1 MLKNL
6 KYWSLHN
13 WLSVAVIIFSPFLR
27 LTFQY
32 TNWFSD
38 PRVVDLPL
46 ISSSYQVPLIIF
58 AYLYFVLGC
67 GPRFMKNRPPYSLKT
82 FIKLYN
88 IVQIL
93 ANVWLIYDVIDAGL
107 LTLKFVCP
115 VLDYSYDYIP
125 MRVIIYM

>member
-6 KYWSLHN
+6 KYWSFHN
-13 WLSVAVIIFSPFLR
+13 RLSVVVIIFSPFLR

-32 TNWFSD
+32 INWFSD

-58 AYLYFVLGC
+58 AYLYFVLDC

-107 LTLKFVCP
+107 LTSKLVCP